1 MNSNTKIAL
10 ITGANRGIGLETA
23 SQLATQDVFVIVSAR
38 NSEKLRETKLTFGK
52 EHPEADFVQLDV
64 TDMASIQM
72 AREYVETKY
81 GRLDILINNAGIA
94 EEMSKPPINNS
105 ADISIDSIKQ
115 IYATNV
121 FGVIAVTQAMLP
133 LLRKSANGRIVNL
146 SSGLGSLSRHSD
158 VSSPFYHLK
167 TLAYNSSK
175 AALNQFTIHLSEAL
189 HNTQIK
195 VNSVSPGWVK
205 TDLGGPYAPLQV
217 ADGAKIIVKAAMLPD
232 EGPTGTFFTQDMAV
246 IPW

>member
-1 MNSNTKIAL
+1 MHNNTKIAL

-23 SQLATQDVFVIVSAR
+23 RQLATQDVFVILSAR
-38 NSEKLRETKLTFGK
+38 NSEKLRETKFGK
-52 EHPEADFVQLDV
+52 EYPEADFIQLDV
-64 TDMASIQM
+64 TDEHTIQM
-72 AREYVETKY
+72 AKEYIETKY

-94 EEMSKPPINNS
+94 EEWAKPPMNNS
-105 ADISIDSIKQ
+105 ADISIDLIKK

-133 LLRKSANGRIVNL
+133 LLKKSANGRIVNL
-146 SSGLGSLSRHSD
+146 SSGLGSLSRHAD
-158 VSSPFYHLK
+158 ATSPFYHLK
-167 TLAYNSSK
+167 MLGYNSSK

-189 HNTQIK
+189 HDTQIK

-205 TDLGGPYAPLQV
+205 TDLGGPYAPSPV